1 MKKFLA
7 GFVLLFTPISLS
19 AAYFEGGVDQTSGS
33 NGYSGTA
40 GYVQFASNKGLYFK
54 PRFNILQTNQSST
67 KYGSYFGRVG
77 YDQFGF
83 IGNEQ
88 LLHLGLEGGGTP
100 MANGYGN
107 ASASADMT
115 VSLIGGKAGAVL
127 AGPGSRG
134 EKGRLGVGLTRVD
147 VGLMGTL
154 TEHRD
159 DAPAA
164 TPTHVGQADWGAFAG
179 VNLLSLQGSVQVTK
193 SSYQRAIPTNAA
205 FQPNLELVGVSNM
218 VSGFPDLSYNVKV
231 QTNELILFSPFVS
244 YTYTTFNQYQAAGNN
259 LSASHAMQFG
269 VSANLAMLELRG
281 SYQYYDPGKG
291 HATRNY
297 ISLGASL
304 NFGAAGS

>member
-1 MKKFLA
+1 MKKLLA
-7 GFVLLFTPISLS
+7 GIVLLLTPISLR
-19 AAYFEGGVDQTSGS
+19 AEYFELGVDQTSGS
-33 NGYSGTA
+33 NGYSGTS
-40 GYVQFASNKGLYFK
+40 GYAQLASDKGLYFK
-54 PRFNILQTNQSST
+54 PRFNIMQTNQSST
-67 KYGSYFGRVG
+67 KYGSYFARVG

-83 IGNEQ
+83 IGDEQ

-100 MANGYGN
+100 VANGYGN

-134 EKGRLGVGLTRVD
+134 EKGRYGVGLTRVD

-154 TEHRD
+154 IEHRE

-164 TPTHVGQADWGAFAG
+164 TPATHVGQADWGAFAG
-179 VNLLSLQGSVQVTK
+179 VNLLSLQGSVQVMK
-193 SSYQRAIPTNAA
+193 SSYQRAIPTYTA

-218 VSGFPDLSYNVKV
+218 VSGFPDLSYNIKV

-244 YTYTTFNQYQAAGNN
+244 YTYTTFNQYKTGAN

-281 SYQYYDPGKG
+281 SYQYYDPGRG
-291 HATRNY
+291 YATRNY